1 MSIYILI
8 YTWKGETVRWQVRYV
23 QNVVSILFLRP
34 QMGESVQNVV
44 IVWLYQQ
51 MLEKVEEDRNVLIV
65 DSLQYLTTNAE
76 IAELFI
82 SRRREIK

>member
-1 MSIYILI
+1 
-8 YTWKGETVRWQVRYV
+8 
-23 QNVVSILFLRP
+23 
-34 QMGESVQNVV
+34 MGESVQNVV

>member
-34 QMGESVQNVV
+34 QMGENVQNVV

-82 SRRREIK
+82 SRRRAIK

>member
-34 QMGESVQNVV
+34 QMGENVQNVV

>member
-34 QMGESVQNVV
+34 QMEENVQNVV
-44 IVWLYQQ
+44 IVWSYQQ

>member
-34 QMGESVQNVV
+34 QMEENVQNVV

>member
-23 QNVVSILFLRP
+23 PNVVSILFLRP
-34 QMGESVQNVV
+34 QMGENVQNVV